1 MRNLIITTIFI
12 LISNFIFGQKF
23 ARATYYQLGTIDT
36 LTQVV
41 NWGDKVKMESALVS
55 INSRNLKIHT
65 EKFQQYFFKSLRYE
79 LSEVKGY
86 YYYSYTPEGKE
97 CVIYIYTE
105 NDGLTYLEIENQ
117 NYVIRYHLT
126 NLE

>member
-1 MRNLIITTIFI
+1 MRFLITLIFI
-12 LISNFIFGQKF
+12 TFTLFSFGQNF
-23 ARATYYQLGTIDT
+23 ARATYYEFGFVDT
-36 LTQVV
+36 LTQEVD
-41 NWGDKVKMESALVS
+41 WSDKVKMDPALVS
-55 INSRNLKIHT
+55 MGSRNLKIHT
-65 EKFQQYFFKSLRYE
+65 EKFQQYFFKSSRYE

-117 NYVIRYHLT
+117 NYVIRYHLID
-126 NLE
+126 LE